1 MNTQIRARRRPRA
14 SVLALPLSCFA
25 FLGIVP
31 HAFGLPTAPVVPA
44 RDKVTPAI
52 SFKTVPFDLA
62 EVRLLGGPFQHA
74 MDLDRDYL
82 LALDVHRLLHNFRVN
97 AGLPSTAQ

>member
-1 MNTQIRARRRPRA
+1 RGVRKLADVRRKVVLRRKGLCTVILGDLIPMNTQIRARRRPRA

-31 HAFGLPTAPVVPA
+31 HAFGLPTAPVVA
-44 RDKVTPAI
+44 AHDKVAPAV

-62 EVRLLGGPFQHA
+62 EVRLLG
-74 MDLDRDYL
+74 
-82 LALDVHRLLHNFRVN
+82 
-97 AGLPSTAQ
+97 